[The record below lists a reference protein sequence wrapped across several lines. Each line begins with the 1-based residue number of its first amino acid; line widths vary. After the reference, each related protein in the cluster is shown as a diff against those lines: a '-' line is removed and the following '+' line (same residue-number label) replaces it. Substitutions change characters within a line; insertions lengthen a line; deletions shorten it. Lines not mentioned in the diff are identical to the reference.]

1 MQNIKH
7 YSFDLWLTLIK
18 SNPVFKKER
27 ARYFHKNF
35 NSLNKTLEEVESVF
49 RNIDLKCNEVNE
61 ITGKNIDADE
71 LYLMVIFYLNNSIKP
86 FNNIDVNELYLE
98 MEKLIFEFSPVL
110 FSNETAICL
119 DKIKQKDNTT
129 LNILSNTGFIKGN
142 TLKIVL
148 DNLGISQYFDFQ
160 IYSDE
165 LGLSKPNI
173 KIYHHL
179 IDNIK
184 TIRNDNILMD
194 EIIHIGDNYTADILG
209 AKTAGIK
216 SFQINSNEFTI
227 LNIIS

>member
-1 MQNIKH
+1 
-7 YSFDLWLTLIK
+7 
-18 SNPVFKKER
+18 
-27 ARYFHKNF
+27 
-35 NSLNKTLEEVESVF
+35 
-49 RNIDLKCNEVNE
+49 
-61 ITGKNIDADE
+61 
-71 LYLMVIFYLNNSIKP
+71 
-86 FNNIDVNELYLE
+86 
-98 MEKLIFEFSPVL
+98 
-110 FSNETAICL
+110 
-119 DKIKQKDNTT
+119 
-129 LNILSNTGFIKGN
+129 
-142 TLKIVL
+142 L